1 MKNFPAPLSP
11 LPHPLSS
18 QQIKLG
24 FFTHRLEWLR
34 CTCLGCSGPETE
46 WSSEHW
52 TPLLAPIQKGRR
64 WGAVASLWAWAS
76 SKENSLLKNQMQLL
90 QSMNRKD
97 IVLSHMSSWP
107 HMIPY
112 IQGFNLDWHFSYRS
126 TLWAQNVSKQQRPP
140 LGRDVEVDII
150 CGNYWGAAPGVTLT
164 LDRDTRG
171 GAGTLGL
178 CDRRRRRK
186 RWLCFDGEGEQ
197 EPQSDV
203 PPSTQHSAQ
212 RKHVN
217 NTFIK
222 TGTWCSGD

>member
-1 MKNFPAPLSP
+1 
-11 LPHPLSS
+11 
-18 QQIKLG
+18 
-24 FFTHRLEWLR
+24 
-34 CTCLGCSGPETE
+34 
-46 WSSEHW
+46 
-52 TPLLAPIQKGRR
+52 
-64 WGAVASLWAWAS
+64 
-76 SKENSLLKNQMQLL
+76 MQLL

-178 CDRRRRRK
+178 CDRRRRSVEEEK
-186 RWLCFDGEGEQ
+186 VTVFWWWRWAG
-197 EPQSDV
+197 
-203 PPSTQHSAQ
+203 A
-212 RKHVN
+212 
-217 NTFIK
+217 II
-222 TGTWCSGD
+222 WCSTLHTTFRTAQTYKQHIYQDRDLMLWGLKVLLLHI